1 MATSVTESAWWT
13 LREVA
18 KDRTAFAQVAD
29 VEASHMRAK
38 NFTNADHIDAIH
50 KARPWG
56 NPVAVS

>member
-29 VEASHMRAK
+29 VEAAHMRAK
-38 NFTNADHIDAIH
+38 NFTSAFYIDALW
-50 KARPWG
+50 KAKAWG
-56 NPVAVS
+56 SPAVMS